1 MTRFAQTP
9 IIEALQDPAATRDWS
24 IRRWDG
30 FLRLARN
37 FNLLAKFAYRAEAAG
52 CSDSFPVQVREQL
65 IAARNIAAHHRRMV
79 TWEAH
84 CLRNILSFHQIDFLL
99 LKGAAY
105 VLANLPAGEGRTVSD
120 IDILVR
126 KEDLSRT
133 EELLLR
139 AGWAHTKLEP
149 YDQRY
154 FRHYMHELP
163 PLKHRDRKTL
173 LDVHHNILPE
183 SGRLHPDPREL
194 WNLAENPDG
203 KGWRVLCP
211 EDMVLHSAAHMFLD
225 GEMGG
230 GLRDLFDL
238 DDLMRHFASQDL
250 RFWDRLVPR
259 ATQLDLGRPLFYA
272 LSSCKDIL
280 YTPVPEQTLQLAA
293 AEAPNRV
300 VRELM
305 RHLTARTLVPM
316 DRDGHMPK
324 YPWQQTAMYIRSHW
338 LKMPPLLLA
347 RHLAHQALR
356 THFPKLSA

>member
-9 IIEALQDPAATRDWS
+9 IIEALQDPAATSDWTT
-24 IRRWDG
+24 RRWDC

-37 FNLLAKFAYRAEAAG
+37 LNLLAKFAYRAEAAG
-52 CSDSFPVQVREQL
+52 CSGSFPDQVREQL
-65 IAARNIAAHHRRMV
+65 VAACNIAAHHRRMV
-79 TWEAH
+79 NWEAR
-84 CLRNILSFHQIDFLL
+84 CLGNILSFHQIDFLL

-126 KEDLSRT
+126 KEELSRT
-133 EELLLR
+133 ENLLMR
-139 AGWAHTKLEP
+139 AGWVHTKLES

-183 SGRLHPDPREL
+183 SGRLHPDPSEL
-194 WNLAENPDG
+194 WNQAESLDG
-203 KGWRVLCP
+203 NGWRILCP
-211 EDMVLHSAAHMFLD
+211 EDMVLHSAAHMFQD

-238 DDLMRHFASQDL
+238 DDLMRHFAHRDS

-259 ATQLDLGRPLFYA
+259 AVQLDLGRPLFYA

-280 YTPVPEQTLQLAA
+280 NTPVPAETMLLVET
-293 AEAPNRV
+293 EAPNRV

-305 RHLTARTLVPM
+305 QHLVARTLVPM
-316 DRDGHMPK
+316 NRDGRMPK
-324 YPWQQTAMYIRSHW
+324 FQWQKTAMYIRSHW

-347 RHLAHQALR
+347 RHLSHQALR
-356 THFPKLSA
+356 AHFPKLSS